1 MKNEHGFEQTHLGNH
16 IVEAK
21 NKTRFFNEKTAKFVI
36 KTILEKD
43 EFTYAFKGKYGRT
56 VLSRKFNY
64 SFGVDTKNKELFI
77 GKVVL
82 GKDGAVITSYPT
94 RRI

>member
-1 MKNEHGFEQTHLGNH
+1 M
-16 IVEAK
+16 
-21 NKTRFFNEKTAKFVI
+21 I

-43 EFTYAFKGKYGRT
+43 EFTYVFKGKYGRT

-64 SFGVDTKNKELFI
+64 SIGVDTKNKELFI

-82 GKDGAVITSYPT
+82 GKDGAVITRYPT